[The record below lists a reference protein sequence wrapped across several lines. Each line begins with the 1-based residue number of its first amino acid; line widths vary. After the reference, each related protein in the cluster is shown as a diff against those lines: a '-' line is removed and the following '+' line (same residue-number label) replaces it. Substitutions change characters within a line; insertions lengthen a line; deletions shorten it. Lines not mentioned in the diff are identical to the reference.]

1 MLFRSSQKL
10 CALSPD
16 LAKPVQFVVSETP
29 APGVAVR
36 GVVVN
41 GKPQDVVGEGT
52 GRQTA
57 QVSVAPNARA
67 TLTFRNEKVQTPPPG
82 QTPPPKRNQPPTGTT
97 TPPVPIR
104 HQRYDADTQT
114 FVFVIPGQAPRFVE
128 LEDLPG
134 VITVNGIRYRL
145 LKPDVVRGL

>member
-1 MLFRSSQKL
+1 MDMWCLY
-10 CALSPD
+10 A
-16 LAKPVQFVVSETP
+16 
-29 APGVAVR
+29 
-36 GVVVN
+36 
-41 GKPQDVVGEGT
+41 T
-52 GRQTA
+52 GREFWD
-57 QVSVAPNARA
+57 RA
-67 TLTFRNEKVQTPPPG
+67 MRVVMDQTPPPNRNQPPTG
-82 QTPPPKRNQPPTGTT
+82 TATPPPNRNQPPTGTT

>member
-1 MLFRSSQKL
+1 M
-10 CALSPD
+10 
-16 LAKPVQFVVSETP
+16 
-29 APGVAVR
+29 
-36 GVVVN
+36 
-41 GKPQDVVGEGT
+41 
-52 GRQTA
+52 
-57 QVSVAPNARA
+57 SVAPNGTA
-67 TLTFRNEKVQTPPPG
+67 TLSFENNKVQTPPSG
-82 QTPPPKRNQPPTGTT
+82 QTPPPSRNQPPTGTT
-97 TPPVPIR
+97 TQPVPVR